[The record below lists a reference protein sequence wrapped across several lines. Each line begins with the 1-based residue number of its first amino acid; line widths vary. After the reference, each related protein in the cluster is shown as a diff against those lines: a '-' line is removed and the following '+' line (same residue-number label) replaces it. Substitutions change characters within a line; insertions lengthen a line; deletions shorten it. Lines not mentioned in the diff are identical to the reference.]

1 MDIWKVLVLKWRQ
14 CLQKYFK
21 NSILHYFIQS
31 LRVTKMHI
39 PWIFCACFLIW
50 MGKECHSNK
59 FYLLK
64 TKGAKS
70 TDQHLETSA
79 EEVSNYE
86 TETDE
91 EYLDDDLKSQ
101 EHEYEEPKPKRRKGK
116 GSRNKSTMHTR
127 PDGTHYFTTD
137 WEARGL
143 ERPEGAPP

>member
-1 MDIWKVLVLKWRQ
+1 MLMFA
-14 CLQKYFK
+14 KYLT
-21 NSILHYFIQS
+21 NCILHS
-31 LRVTKMHI
+31 HSVTKMHI
-39 PWIFCACFLIW
+39 PWIFCAGFLIW
-50 MGKECHSNK
+50 MGKECDSNK

-70 TDQHLETSA
+70 TDPA
-79 EEVSNYE
+79 EEVPNSGE
-86 TETDE
+86 G
-91 EYLDDDLKSQ
+91 YLDEDLKSQ

>member
-1 MDIWKVLVLKWRQ
+1 
-14 CLQKYFK
+14 
-21 NSILHYFIQS
+21 
-31 LRVTKMHI
+31 MHI

-50 MGKECHSNK
+50 MGKECDSNK

-64 TKGAKS
+64 TKGAES
-70 TDQHLETSA
+70 TDQHLEISA
-79 EEVSNYE
+79 EEQEVPNYQ

-91 EYLDDDLKSQ
+91 GYLDDDLKSQ